1 MKRSFLI
8 LILALFALLPA
19 SRLLMQDAPT
29 PTAPT
34 INLTITGVNAS
45 EYPTV
50 VVSAEALDQIGQPIF
65 GLGAENFRVVGELA
79 GRANIVRVENIT
91 DDNLTFDVVLALD
104 TSSSM
109 AGTPF
114 ERAREAALRF
124 IEEAGA
130 NARIAIVTFDNS
142 VRVVQEFTSDRDTLV
157 NTINNLGFGGQTR
170 LYDAALLAVNTAANG
185 GNPRRVVILLSDGA
199 EFGGR
204 SQAARTDALAAALG
218 RGVPVYTIGLGFGF
232 DRTYLQQI
240 SGGTSANFDE
250 SPTAD
255 ELITIYRNLASK
267 LRSQYVITLDASSIP
282 VDGNTYGLDIQ
293 AISGEAIDVARAELR
308 APIPVPI
315 VSLGELPSEPIA
327 EPIEIPVTVLADD
340 PVSNFSFSL
349 VGAGTVQA
357 GSSDSLPFVVAIDP
371 VTLPPGDYVLDVE
384 ATDSTGDSSTATG
397 VVQIAALPPSIT
409 LRGLPEAGIEL
420 TEAVDVTVDVGG
432 QTAGVVANY
441 SLDGGEVVSLTE
453 APFSFQID
461 PTTLAP
467 GEHVLVVEGTNES
480 ALTSSQNFI
489 FNVAALPPSL
499 MIEGVS
505 EDEELAV
512 PTTINLSASGQTPID
527 NLTATLN
534 GETIFGVA
542 GSTGSFVID
551 PETLEPAG
559 RNELT
564 ITATDQAGSQSSQTV
579 IFGIAALPPTVT
591 ITGIELGEALDA
603 NRNVVAEIS
612 SQTPVSSAVFSID
625 GTVIA
630 TDTESPF
637 SAELDVAALGDGP
650 HVLSVEV
657 NNTGG
662 RSAVAE
668 TAFSVA
674 LPTATPTTAPSN
686 TPEPATATHT
696 PIPASATPSVI
707 PVQPSA
713 TPVPPTVVQ
722 IQAGSTSEAAGTL
735 AAAAAL
741 TAQAQ
746 STVFADA
753 TQDAGATAV
762 ADVEASR
769 TALAQQVLEVQAQAT
784 QTAQAAVNRQATQTA
799 QAVAQADAMATTNA
813 AAGAAQT
820 AQAQL
825 TQDALV
831 TQQAG
836 ATQTAEARVNAQATR
851 SANTALTSTAQAE
864 ATSNA
869 QGTLDA
875 QATGTADARATTDA
889 ESTASASVSGTED
902 ASVTVTASV
911 EVPTT
916 APEATATQT
925 SAASSTPQDNIPTVA
940 PSSTPTTLTT
950 EFQGQAADNASILP
964 VALCIGLLIVLVIIA
979 FLAGRRN
986 RDERRPQR

>member
-1 MKRSFLI
+1 
-8 LILALFALLPA
+8 
-19 SRLLMQDAPT
+19 MQDAPT
-29 PTAPT
+29 PAAPSL
-34 INLTITGVNAS
+34 NLTITGVNAS

-65 GLGAENFRVVGELA
+65 GLGAENFSVVGELA

-124 IEEAGA
+124 VEEAGA

-349 VGAGTVQA
+349 VGAGTVQS
-357 GSSDSLPFVVAIDP
+357 GSSDSLPFVVPIDP
-371 VTLPPGDYVLDVE
+371 ITLPPGDYVLDVE

-409 LRGLPEAGIEL
+409 LSGLPEAGIEL
-420 TEAVDVTVDVGG
+420 TEAVDVTVEVGG

-467 GEHVLVVEGTNES
+467 GEHVLAVEGTNES
-480 ALTSSQNFI
+480 ALTSSQSFI

-499 MIEGVS
+499 TIEGVS

-564 ITATDQAGSQSSQTV
+564 ITATDQAGTQSSQTV

-591 ITGIELGEALDA
+591 ITGIELGEALDT
-603 NRNVVAEIS
+603 NRNVVLEIS
-612 SQTPVSSAVFSID
+612 SQTPVSSAVFSVD

-696 PIPASATPSVI
+696 PDPAATTVEE
-707 PVQPSA
+707 PSA

-722 IQAGSTSEAAGTL
+722 IQAGSTREAAGTL

-746 STVFADA
+746 STVFVDA
-753 TQDAGATAV
+753 TQDADATAI
-762 ADVEASR
+762 ADVAAS
-769 TALAQQVLEVQAQAT
+769 
-784 QTAQAAVNRQATQTA
+784 QTAQAQQTLDAQAQGTQAAQAALDRQATQTA
-799 QAVAQADAMATTNA
+799 QAVAQADALATTNA

-864 ATSNA
+864 ATNNA

-889 ESTASASVSGTED
+889 ESTASASVSGTEN
-902 ASVTVTASV
+902 APVTVTASV
-911 EVPTT
+911 EAPTD
-916 APEATATQT
+916 APAAATDTTQSNT
-925 SAASSTPQDNIPTVA
+925 PTVA

-979 FLAGRRN
+979 FLAGRRRN

>member
-1 MKRSFLI
+1 MKRSFLF
-8 LILALFALLPA
+8 LILALLALLPA

-29 PTAPT
+29 PAAPSL
-34 INLTITGVNAS
+34 NLTITGVNAS

-65 GLGAENFRVVGELA
+65 GLGAENFSVVGELA
-79 GRANIVRVENIT
+79 GRANIIRVENIT

-124 IEEAGA
+124 VEEAGA

-293 AISGEAIDVARAELR
+293 AIRGEAIDVARAELR

-327 EPIEIPVTVLADD
+327 ESVDIPVSVLADD
-340 PVSNFSFSL
+340 PISNISFSI
-349 VGAGTVQA
+349 VGAGTVQS
-357 GSSDSLPFVVAIDP
+357 GSSDSLPFVVPIDP
-371 VTLPPGDYVLDVE
+371 ITLPPGDYVLDVE

-409 LRGLPEAGIEL
+409 LSGLPEAGIEL
-420 TEAVDVTVDVGG
+420 TEAVDVTVEVGG

-467 GEHVLVVEGTNES
+467 GEHVLAVEGTNES
-480 ALTSSQNFI
+480 ALTSSQSFI

-499 MIEGVS
+499 TIEGVS
-505 EDEELAV
+505 EDEEVAV

-564 ITATDQAGSQSSQTV
+564 ITATDQAGTQSSQTV

-612 SQTPVSSAVFSID
+612 SQTPVSSAVFSVD

-696 PIPASATPSVI
+696 PDPAATTVEE
-707 PVQPSA
+707 PSA

-722 IQAGSTSEAAGTL
+722 IQAGSTREAAGTL

-753 TQDAGATAV
+753 TQDAGATAIAEV
-762 ADVEASR
+762 AAS
-769 TALAQQVLEVQAQAT
+769 
-784 QTAQAAVNRQATQTA
+784 QTAQAQQTLDAQAQGTQAAQAALDRQATQTA

-836 ATQTAEARVNAQATR
+836 ATQTAESRANAQATR
-851 SANTALTSTAQAE
+851 SANTALTS
-864 ATSNA
+864 
-869 QGTLDA
+869 
-875 QATGTADARATTDA
+875 TADARATTDA
-889 ESTASASVSGTED
+889 ESTASASTSGTEN
-902 ASVTVTASV
+902 APVTVTASV
-911 EVPTT
+911 EAPTD
-916 APEATATQT
+916 APAAATDTTQSNT
-925 SAASSTPQDNIPTVA
+925 PTVA

-979 FLAGRRN
+979 FLAGRRRN